1 MIKHNQDGTIN
12 GLGVS
17 LVLAVILLVAT
28 IVFAG
33 WAFSSRED
41 YKNNVDAKIA
51 VAVAAAKA
59 QAATTERAELA
70 QEEKQPYYTY
80 QGPPQYGS
88 ISFQYPRTWSAYV
101 NDSGSN
107 SSALLDGY
115 FMPPILSS
123 VTDQTANFALR
134 VQVLS
139 QAYSQSLEQI
149 TSSAAS
155 GKPDSITSTA
165 YSLKLVPSVV
175 GVEVKGPLTVGQGTE
190 VTMVIL
196 PDRTNTIEIW
206 TDGTAYLDDFNNVIL
221 PTFSFSP

>member
-1 MIKHNQDGTIN
+1 MIKHNQDGSVN
-12 GLGVS
+12 SLGVS
-17 LVLAVILLVAT
+17 LGLAITLLIATVL
-28 IVFAG
+28 FAG
-33 WAFSSRED
+33 WAFSSRQD
-41 YKNNVDAKIA
+41 YKNNVDAKIQ

-59 QAATTERAELA
+59 QAAVAEKAQLA
-70 QEEKQPYYTY
+70 QDEKQPYYSY

-101 NDSGSN
+101 NDSGN
-107 SSALLDGY
+107 STALIDGY

-123 VTDQTANFALR
+123 VNDQTANFALR

-139 QAYSQSLEQI
+139 QPYAQSLQSA
-149 TSSAAS
+149 TAAS
-155 GKPDSITSTA
+155 SDRNPITSTA

-175 GVEVKGPLTVGQGTE
+175 GVEVSGNLQVSGGSAG
-190 VTMVIL
+190 TMVIL

-206 TDGTAYLDDFNNVIL
+206 TDGTTYLSDFNNVIL